1 MSVKRYPEQDP
12 VALDKAGGYYMRH
25 VHAMT
30 VEALHGK
37 SEIAEQ
43 LGWRDQRIDALEA
56 EVAGLRKQAG
66 DYQAALSSADRD
78 LRAYIGIAT
87 KCAELEDLLRR
98 ASKDLAMWNMGL
110 ANEINAALKAA
121 QGGE

>member
-12 VALDKAGGYYMRH
+12 IVLDKAGGYYMRH

-56 EVAGLRKQAG
+56 EVAELRKTKVSAQAVIDAFEVLG
-66 DYQAALSSADRD
+66 KSYGIVSSRD
-78 LRAYIGIAT
+78 AKQNCEAT
-87 KCAELEDLLRR
+87 
-98 ASKDLAMWNMGL
+98 M
-110 ANEINAALKAA
+110 IALKDALTQPEA
-121 QGGE
+121 DHGI